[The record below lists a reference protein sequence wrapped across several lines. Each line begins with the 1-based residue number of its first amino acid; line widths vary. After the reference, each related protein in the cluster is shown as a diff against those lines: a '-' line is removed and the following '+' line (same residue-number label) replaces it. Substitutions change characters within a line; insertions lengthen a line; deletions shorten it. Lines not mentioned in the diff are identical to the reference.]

1 MTPNFKSNR
10 ILVIDDNRS
19 IHQDIKKILSSAGID
34 AQASART
41 ALFGDPEGQ
50 PAADGFEIDSAYQGQ
65 EGLQC
70 VEQACAGG
78 RPYAM
83 AFVDMRMPP
92 GWDGVETITRLWK
105 VDPDLQVVIC
115 TAYSDCTLGEMM
127 ARLGRTEHLLI
138 LKKPFDNVEVEQL
151 AHALT
156 EKWRLL
162 QFSRAHTQEL
172 EGRVAERTRE
182 LLATTASLRM
192 EMAERLKVEEAL
204 RQSQKMEAVGQFAAG
219 VAHDFNNML
228 AVIRGH
234 VELLLGTDSQR
245 PPKDAASLR
254 EVDAAA
260 ARAASLTRQ
269 LLTLSHKQIIEPKT
283 LDLNEV
289 IGETSQLLQRLLG
302 SSIALKIAADA
313 GLPPVQADRVMI
325 EQALI
330 NLAVNA
336 RDAMPGGGS
345 IQIRTATVE
354 LTTEA
359 LRLHPL
365 GRTGRFACF
374 SVTDTGCGIAPE
386 VVPRLFEPFFTTKE
400 TGKGTGMG
408 LATSYGI
415 TKQHGGWIEVESAV
429 GQGATFTIFLPAFAQ
444 AATAWIEPLS
454 LETSDQSQG
463 TILLVED
470 EAPLR
475 EVTRMVLQHYGYCV
489 HAVSTGEEAREVWT
503 EAHAEIDLLFTDV
516 VLPGGMGGQE
526 LAQAL
531 TAEKPGLKVIYTSGY
546 RGNLRERDG
555 AKDEEFNFLPK
566 PYLPIQLIKA
576 LRACLDAQGRLPE
589 VAA

>member
-1 MTPNFKSNR
+1 MTPNFNSNR

-115 TAYSDCTLGEMM
+115 TAYSDCPLGEMI
-127 ARLGRTEHLLI
+127 ARLGRTERLLI
-138 LKKPFDNVEVEQL
+138 LKKPFDNVEVEQM

-260 ARAASLTRQ
+260 ARADR
-269 LLTLSHKQIIEPKT
+269 P
-283 LDLNEV
+283 
-289 IGETSQLLQRLLG
+289 GG
-302 SSIALKIAADA
+302 DA
-313 GLPPVQADRVMI
+313 GRVV
-325 EQALI
+325 AGV
-330 NLAVNA
+330 AGA
-336 RDAMPGGGS
+336 CDGGAG
-345 IQIRTATVE
+345 V
-354 LTTEA
+354 
-359 LRLHPL
+359 
-365 GRTGRFACF
+365 
-374 SVTDTGCGIAPE
+374 
-386 VVPRLFEPFFTTKE
+386 
-400 TGKGTGMG
+400 
-408 LATSYGI
+408 
-415 TKQHGGWIEVESAV
+415 
-429 GQGATFTIFLPAFAQ
+429 
-444 AATAWIEPLS
+444 
-454 LETSDQSQG
+454 
-463 TILLVED
+463 
-470 EAPLR
+470 
-475 EVTRMVLQHYGYCV
+475 
-489 HAVSTGEEAREVWT
+489 
-503 EAHAEIDLLFTDV
+503 
-516 VLPGGMGGQE
+516 
-526 LAQAL
+526 
-531 TAEKPGLKVIYTSGY
+531 
-546 RGNLRERDG
+546 
-555 AKDEEFNFLPK
+555 
-566 PYLPIQLIKA
+566 
-576 LRACLDAQGRLPE
+576 
-589 VAA
+589 